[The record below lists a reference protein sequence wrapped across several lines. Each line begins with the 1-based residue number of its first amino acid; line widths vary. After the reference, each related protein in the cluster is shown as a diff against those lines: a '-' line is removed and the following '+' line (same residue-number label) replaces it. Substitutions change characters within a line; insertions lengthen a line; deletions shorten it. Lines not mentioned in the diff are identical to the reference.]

1 MGTEVAGRDGR
12 AARVA
17 GAGLA
22 WLLYTLLL
30 PAGATAQ
37 QSGADSAAAAGSDTA
52 GTAIRAGERTATL
65 EGTVVSAMTG
75 GPLSNALVSLK
86 GTQLGA
92 YSDSTGHFVIEDAP
106 AGLLPVDVR
115 LLGFA
120 DQEVQVRLQARA
132 ITHVTLLLSQTVLKV
147 EALHVEVKAA
157 PTEAKELKGFYAR
170 MHRTAGYFITPQMV
184 KKLAP
189 EHPTDLLRVVPGV
202 QVGPWQLGQGAPVYF
217 TRSRFDCNPYLIV
230 DGLRMRDMTMDD
242 LNEADILA
250 VEVYHGPSETPPAFR
265 FEEGSCGTIVVWTRS
280 GGAPADTTGG

>member
-22 WLLYTLLL
+22 WLLCALLL
-30 PAGATAQ
+30 PGGATAQ
-37 QSGADSAAAAGSDTA
+37 QSGADSAAAGSDTA

-92 YSDSTGHFVIEDAP
+92 YSDSAGHFVIEDAP

-120 DQEVQVRLQARA
+120 EQEVQVRLQARA